1 MGICDTQFVMDLCG
15 INNPFVVSRMDVT
28 CENYRSASMTS
39 TSRVIMIY
47 CCKDNKFRIAFVVM

>member
-1 MGICDTQFVMDLCG
+1 MGILCG
-15 INNPFVVSRMDVT
+15 INNPFVVSQMDVT
-28 CENYRSASMTS
+28 CENYRSGSMTS